1 MSASLASHQQRPSI
15 LVVGGSVRF
24 LASSCWRAGW
34 DAHAAD
40 RFGDAD
46 LRAIAASYRP
56 LPAILEAAGDPFPEL
71 AGVPFLFT
79 GGLEN
84 APDFLERLAGSRPS
98 AAASPASVRAV
109 RDLSRLADEAA
120 RVGLRIPETHAT
132 PCGLPVDGSFL
143 VKPWASV
150 GGQGIARW
158 HGGAEP
164 DRPSLWQ
171 RVHPGTPHGVSL
183 VLAESQ
189 PPQLLG
195 VCRSLRCLAATA
207 APGCAY
213 AGSVTVPPPA
223 WVDSIITLAGRLASQ
238 HGLRGAVGI
247 DCIEDASGRVVVLEV
262 NPRPTASME
271 LHERTQG
278 LCIASSHLAACGIHP
293 PSLSPQKKP
302 AVAAASSK
310 AILYAREAMAIT
322 PQVGAVLAGLAA
334 AWSPQQDVAAIAD
347 LPSADSQIAA
357 GSPLV
362 TVFAD
367 GPSSDAAEGLLEQRL
382 DQLRAA
388 LRQPAIRRGIASA
401 AAGERYR
408 I

>member
-24 LASSCWRAGW
+24 LASSCQRAGW

-46 LRAIAASYRP
+46 LRVIAASYRP

-98 AAASPASVRAV
+98 AAASPAAVRAV
-109 RDLSRLADEAA
+109 RDLSRLAAEAA
-120 RVGLRIPETHAT
+120 RAGLRVPESHAT

-143 VKPWASV
+143 VKPRASV
-150 GGQGIARW
+150 GGQSIARW

-164 DRPSLWQ
+164 ARPSLWQ

-183 VLAESQ
+183 VLADRQ
-189 PPQLLG
+189 PPQLIG

-207 APGCAY
+207 TPGWAY

-223 WVDSIITLAGRLASQ
+223 WVDRIIALAGRLASQ

-247 DCIEDASGRVVVLEV
+247 DCIEEASGRVVVLEV

-271 LHERTQG
+271 LHERAQG

-293 PSLSPQKKP
+293 PSLSPEQKP

-310 AILYAREAMAIT
+310 AILYASEALAIT
-322 PQVGAVLAGLAA
+322 PQVGATLAGLAA

-357 GSPLV
+357 GGPLV

-367 GPSSDAAEGLLEQRL
+367 GPNNDAAEGLLEQRL

-388 LRQPAIRRGIASA
+388 LGQPAIRRGIASA